1 MLAVTASPANAAT
14 FTPGEGSGPGWCA
27 QYGNSNGPSYSNVY
41 ACKTASS
48 TGPTPFNNYGSHGTL
63 SFQCTELANR
73 FLWAVDKKNPIFG
86 GSLVG
91 GNFAQTVGSDDNLP
105 TSTPSGGGVPA
116 TGDIISMWGGTSG
129 QPMNGNNSHV
139 AVVTGVSG
147 NTINI
152 IEQNTGRTNTITIGS
167 TGWSYGGGHFTQFE
181 WVKSGA
187 GGTLQG
193 VHGLSAVASPNGLV
207 NVFAETSGGIN
218 RYLLSSTGEGSA
230 VIATGSFLP
239 GSIAAVAETNN
250 NVDVFA
256 ETSGGINRYLL
267 SSTGEGSA
275 VIATGSF
282 LPGSIAAVASPNGLV
297 NVFAETSGGI
307 NRYLLSSTGEGSAV
321 IATGGFVASGITAD
335 AEPNNN
341 VDVFAETSGGINR
354 YLVSSAGVGG
364 AVVATGTF
372 VQGSISADAEPSN
385 NVDLFAATCG
395 GINRYL
401 LSPSGEG
408 SAVIAT
414 GDFC

>member
-91 GNFAQTVGSDDNLP
+91 GNFAQTVGSADNLP

-116 TGDIISMWGGTSG
+116 ADDIISMWGGTSG

-207 NVFAETSGGIN
+207 N
-218 RYLLSSTGEGSA
+218 
-230 VIATGSFLP
+230 
-239 GSIAAVAETNN
+239 
-250 NVDVFA
+250 VFA